1 MDIKEL
7 KEFEV
12 KLNQKLKGKSVDG
25 NLLEELLADM
35 KAMEADGQTILVA
48 FHKAEDGNIRAFA
61 RVRTHTDIEGMSKT
75 ELEARL
81 VQLEEVL
88 EGLEIEEPDDSY
100 KKEYEEWE
108 ERIVEL
114 EDEIDEVKEKLE
126 EFKESKLNIA
136 LTGVSCLKEEYL
148 EFVKTAKPVFID
160 GEQDNILV
168 EFLAQNENVKKS
180 ILDICNL
187 ILATNSVS
195 ISLIQRKLMI
205 GYNKAG
211 IIIDMLE
218 ELDAITPF
226 DGMCARK
233 VKAEQLL
240 KIRSYVE

>member
-25 NLLEELLADM
+25 NLLEELLSDM
-35 KAMEADGQTILVA
+35 KAMEANGQTILVA
-48 FHKAEDGNIRAFA
+48 FHKAEDGNIRASA

-75 ELEARL
+75 
-81 VQLEEVL
+81 
-88 EGLEIEEPDDSY
+88 D
-100 KKEYEEWE
+100 WE

-126 EFKESKLNIA
+126 GFKESKLNIA
-136 LTGVSCLKEEYL
+136 LTGVSCLKEKYL
-148 EFVKTAKPVFID
+148 EFVKIAKPVFID

-168 EFLAQNENVKKS
+168 EFLAQNEKVKKS

-187 ILATNSVS
+187 ILAANSVS